1 MKKICFTLL
10 SVFFFIQLN
19 AQKSSDYILQI
30 DGQKISKEEFVR
42 LYEKN
47 RTNLSTGEI
56 TSVDSY
62 LDLFIN
68 FKLKVLDA
76 KDSGI
81 DTTKLFVNEFEGYR
95 EQLAKPYLIDKEK
108 QNQLVI
114 EAYDRM
120 QYEVRASHILIKLD
134 QNATAE
140 DTVEAYNKAMEIR
153 RRILNGEDFEIV
165 ARGSSDDPSV
175 KNNGGDLGYF
185 TVFQMVYPFET
196 AAYTTKIND
205 ISMPVRTRFGYHLVK
220 VVDKR
225 KAQGEVKVAH
235 IMLAV
240 PRESGPEVEK
250 QKKQLIN
257 EIYHKIKQGNDFAE
271 LAKEYS
277 DDKGSGRNGG
287 ELPWFGVGR
296 MVPEFEKAAFELKTN
311 GEVSLPVRTG
321 FGWHILKRIDR
332 KEILPFN
339 EVKNEI
345 SNKVSKDQRAE
356 LARETLIQKLKSE
369 YKFTENE
376 ENKPVWYD
384 TTRHEYMVNP
394 KYISFKGS
402 FNGVLFTLMDR
413 KIIEKEYVEYVN
425 QMFNSREATPYQ
437 YYLAYN
443 NFKEKKI
450 LEIEESM
457 LESKYP
463 EYKYLLKE
471 YHDGMLLFEITD
483 RKVWSK
489 AMDDSL
495 GMKDFYKENRKN
507 YMWGERWE
515 GTLFFC
521 SDQKIYDKVEKIIS
535 KRSYGKKITERDLLD
550 QVNKQSTVLRI
561 EKGLYRKGDNQ
572 WVDYLIWNIEPSEK
586 GKNLVLY
593 KGDKIPPKV
602 KSLDEAKGQVISDY
616 QDYMEKQWVNELR
629 NKHNILINEP
639 VLSEIKKKY

>member
-19 AQKSSDYILQI
+19 AQKSNDYILQI

-68 FKLKVLDA
+68 FKLKVMDA
-76 KDSGI
+76 KNHGI
-81 DTTKLFVNEFEGYR
+81 DTSKTFINEFEGYK

-108 QNQLVI
+108 QNQLVK
-114 EAYDRM
+114 EAYERM
-120 QYEVRASHILIKLD
+120 QYEVRASHILIKLNQD
-134 QNATAE
+134 ATPE
-140 DTVEAYNKAMEIR
+140 DTTEAYEKALEIR
-153 RRILNGEDFEIV
+153 RRILNGENFEVV

-205 ISMPVRTRFGYHLVK
+205 VSMPVRTRFGYHIVK
-220 VVDKR
+220 VVDIR

-240 PRESGPEVEK
+240 PRESGPEVDK
-250 QKKQLIN
+250 QKKQHIN

-321 FGWHILKRIDR
+321 FGWHIVKRLDR

-345 SNKVSKDQRAE
+345 ANKVSKDQRAE
-356 LARETLIQKLKSE
+356 LARETLIEKLKNE

-376 ENKPVWYD
+376 ENMPVWYD
-384 TTRHEYMVNP
+384 TIRHEYMVNP
-394 KYISFKGS
+394 KYISLKGS
-402 FNGVLFTLMDR
+402 FNGVLFTLMDK
-413 KIIEKEYVEYVN
+413 KIIEKEYVDYIN
-425 QMFNSREATPYQ
+425 QLFNTREATPYQ

-483 RKVWSK
+483 KTVWSK

-495 GMKDFYKENRKN
+495 GMEDFYKENRKK

-521 SDQKIYDKVEKIIS
+521 SDQKTYDKVEKIIS
-535 KRSYGKKITERDLLD
+535 KEAMAKK
-550 QVNKQSTVLRI
+550 
-561 EKGLYRKGDNQ
+561 
-572 WVDYLIWNIEPSEK
+572 
-586 GKNLVLY
+586 
-593 KGDKIPPKV
+593 
-602 KSLDEAKGQVISDY
+602 
-616 QDYMEKQWVNELR
+616 
-629 NKHNILINEP
+629 
-639 VLSEIKKKY
+639 

>member
-19 AQKSSDYILQI
+19 AQKSNDYILQI

-68 FKLKVLDA
+68 FKLKVMDA
-76 KDSGI
+76 KNHGI
-81 DTTKLFVNEFEGYR
+81 DTSKTFINEFEGYK

-108 QNQLVI
+108 QNQLVK
-114 EAYDRM
+114 EAYERM
-120 QYEVRASHILIKLD
+120 QYEVRASHILIKLNQD
-134 QNATAE
+134 ATPE
-140 DTVEAYNKAMEIR
+140 DTTEAYEKALEIR
-153 RRILNGEDFEIV
+153 RRILNGENFEVV

-205 ISMPVRTRFGYHLVK
+205 VSMPVRTRFGYHIVK
-220 VVDKR
+220 VVDIR

-240 PRESGPEVEK
+240 PRESGPEVDK
-250 QKKQLIN
+250 QKKQHIN

-287 ELPWFGVGR
+287 ELPWVGVGR

-321 FGWHILKRIDR
+321 FGWHIVKRLDR

-345 SNKVSKDQRAE
+345 ANKVSKDQRAE
-356 LARETLIQKLKSE
+356 LARETLIEKLKNE

-376 ENKPVWYD
+376 ENMPVWYD
-384 TTRHEYMVNP
+384 TIRHEYMVNP
-394 KYISFKGS
+394 KYISLKGS
-402 FNGVLFTLMDR
+402 FNGVLFTLMDK
-413 KIIEKEYVEYVN
+413 KIIEKEYVDYIN
-425 QMFNSREATPYQ
+425 QLFNTREATPYQ

-483 RKVWSK
+483 KTVWSK

-495 GMKDFYKENRKN
+495 GMEDFYKENRKK

-521 SDQKIYDKVEKIIS
+521 SDQKTYDKVEKIIS

-572 WVDYLIWNIEPSEK
+572 WVDYLIWDVEPSEK
-586 GKNLVLY
+586 GKNLVLL

-616 QDYMEKQWVNELR
+616 QDYLEKQWVNELR
-629 NKHNILINEP
+629 NKHNILINDP